1 MDEKKARLESKK
13 KSTTEEIMSKADDV
27 KGSVSEKSEEVK
39 QKASEKGEEVKQKAF
54 EAKDSV
60 SDKGKELKDS
70 ATERTEEL
78 RSTAEKMV
86 NDMLSTLREK
96 HEDIGKTIT
105 EYTAPTTP
113 YVDVIDTPKEFI
125 VLADLPSIEKE
136 NLSVDITQNS
146 VTITVTFPEG
156 MDDDE
161 INYIKRERG
170 FGEVSRTLELPDEIK
185 IKEASANLE
194 GAILTVKLPKKVAES
209 QKLEIK

>member
-13 KSTTEEIMSKADDV
+13 KSTAEELMSKADDV

-39 QKASEKGEEVKQKAF
+39 QKASE
-54 EAKDSV
+54 AKDTV
-60 SDKGKELKDS
+60 SDRSKEFKEN

-113 YVDVIDTPKEFI
+113 YVDLIDTNSEFI
-125 VLADLPSIEKE
+125 VLADLPGVEKDKV
-136 NLSVDITQNS
+136 SVDITQNS
-146 VTITVTFPEG
+146 VTISVSFPEG
-156 MDDDE
+156 MDGEDV
-161 INYIKRERG
+161 NYIKRERG
-170 FGEVSRTLELPDEIK
+170 FGEVSRTIELPDEIK
-185 IKEASANLE
+185 IKAAIANFE
-194 GAILTVKLPKKVAES
+194 GSILTVKLPKKVAES